1 MKKFLLVAI
10 LALGMTC
17 AAGTAAA
24 QGDEYRECL
33 ESLLQKSGALAASD
47 VVMDQMIPSLQQM
60 SAGDVPA
67 EFWTGFRQRWNRKMK
82 DRMVDI
88 YVPIYQKYFTLDE
101 LREIVAFY
109 DSPVGRK
116 LAAATPAMTREGME
130 KGQQLGMEIAN
141 EMMAEVRSL

>member
-1 MKKFLLVAI
+1 MESE
-10 LALGMTC
+10 
-17 AAGTAAA
+17 
-24 QGDEYRECL
+24 DERP
-33 ESLLQKSGALAASD
+33 D
-47 VVMDQMIPSLQQM
+47 
-60 SAGDVPA
+60 
-67 EFWTGFRQRWNRKMK
+67 
-82 DRMVDI
+82 VDI